1 MNFGGTNLLR
11 KRAFGFC
18 AVGLLAASAF
28 LMACGDDDDDTD
40 DSGGS
45 TPTSSSSSGNSTPTN
60 SSGAPSNLT
69 KVTISDNKFSPV
81 SLQVPVGSTVTWEWT
96 GSNPHSVK
104 GTFDGK
110 EIQSPKLT
118 GTGVYLEAF
127 QKAGT
132 FSYECGVHGAAMKG
146 TIVIQ

>member
-1 MNFGGTNLLR
+1 M
-11 KRAFGFC
+11 FGFGL
-18 AVGLLAASAF
+18 VGLLAASAL
-28 LMACGDDDDDTD
+28 LMACGDDDDNDE
-40 DSGGS
+40 DSSGESS
-45 TPTSSSSSGNSTPTN
+45 TSAPTSSS
-60 SSGAPSNLT
+60 GAPANLT
-69 KVTISDNKFSPV
+69 KVTVSDNQFSPL
-81 SLQVPVGSTVTWEWT
+81 SLQVPVGSNVTWEWS

-110 EIQSPKLT
+110 QIQSPTLT

-146 TIVIQ
+146 TIIVQ

>member
-1 MNFGGTNLLR
+1 MNLGGTRLLR
-11 KRAFGFC
+11 QRVFGFGL
-18 AVGLLAASAF
+18 VGLLSASAL
-28 LMACGDDDDDTD
+28 LMACGDDDDDAD
-40 DSGGS
+40 DDGGD
-45 TPTSSSSSGNSTPTN
+45 TATTAPTSSSGVP
-60 SSGAPSNLT
+60 GNLT
-69 KVTISDNKFSPV
+69 KVTISDNQFSPL
-81 SLQVPVGSTVTWEWT
+81 SLQVPVGSNVTWEWT

-110 EIQSPKLT
+110 EIQSPTLT